1 MTKVQAQFK
10 LLKPL
15 DAETSK
21 NLADTAA
28 LYGIL
33 RLHVVSADGTVG
45 DGLTVEYD
53 ATRLK
58 EKDVEAALRRAG
70 VDAELGT

>member
-10 LLKPL
+10 LTRPL
-15 DAETSK
+15 DAETAKCLS
-21 NLADTAA
+21 NTSS

-33 RLHVVSADGTVG
+33 RLQV
-45 DGLTVEYD
+45 LPNRLCVEYD

-58 EKDVEAALRRAG
+58 EQDVEAALKRAG
-70 VDAELGT
+70 VAAEPFA

>member
-10 LLKPL
+10 LTKPL
-15 DAETSK
+15 DPEAAMRLSNTS
-21 NLADTAA
+21 A

-33 RLHVVSADGTVG
+33 RLQILP
-45 DGLTVEYD
+45 DGLCVEYD

-58 EKDVEAALRRAG
+58 EQDVEAALKRAG
-70 VDAELGT
+70 VAVEPVA

>member
-15 DAETSK
+15 DADMTRRLANTSS
-21 NLADTAA
+21 

-33 RLHVVSADGTVG
+33 RLQLDADHN
-45 DGLTVEYD
+45 GLTVEYD

-58 EKDVEAALRRAG
+58 EQDIEAALKRAG
-70 VDAELGT
+70 VDAQVAQ

>member
-10 LLKPL
+10 LVKPL
-15 DAETSK
+15 GAELTK
-21 NLADTAA
+21 RLADTSS

-33 RLHVVSADGTVG
+33 RLHLDPLQE
-45 DGLTVEYD
+45 DLTVEYD

-58 EKDVEAALRRAG
+58 EKDIEATLKRAG
-70 VDAELGT
+70 VAVQAVA

>member
-10 LLKPL
+10 LARPL
-15 DAETSK
+15 DEESTKRLASTSS
-21 NLADTAA
+21 

-33 RLHVVSADGTVG
+33 RLHLEPGQD
-45 DGLTVEYD
+45 DLTVEFD

-70 VDAELGT
+70 VDVQPLA

>member
-10 LLKPL
+10 LARPL
-15 DAETSK
+15 DAEAAK
-21 NLADTAA
+21 RLADTSS

-33 RLHVVSADGTVG
+33 RLYLDPAQ

-58 EKDVEAALRRAG
+58 EKDVEAALHRAG
-70 VDAELGT
+70 VAIQPIT

>member
-10 LLKPL
+10 LVKPL
-15 DAETSK
+15 DADMSRRLANTSS
-21 NLADTAA
+21 

-33 RLHVVSADGTVG
+33 RLQVNPEQ

-58 EKDVEAALRRAG
+58 EKDVEAALKRAG
-70 VDAELGT
+70 VAVQMAQ

>member
-15 DAETSK
+15 TAESREK
-21 NLADTAA
+21 LADTSS

-33 RLHVVSADGTVG
+33 RLQLEPATE
-45 DGLTVEYD
+45 GLTVEYD

-58 EKDVEAALRRAG
+58 EKDVEAALKRAG
-70 VDAELGT
+70 VDAEQVAK

>member
-1 MTKVQAQFK
+1 MTKVQIHFK
-10 LLKPL
+10 VEKTP
-15 DAETSK
+15 DAAAISR
-21 NLADTAA
+21 LADTSS

-33 RLHVVSADGTVG
+33 GLKLSTHL

-58 EKDVEAALRRAG
+58 EKDVEAALARAG
-70 VDAELGT
+70 VAATKSSA

>member
-1 MTKVQAQFK
+1 MTKIQAQFK

-15 DAETSK
+15 DADVTRRLANTSS
-21 NLADTAA
+21 

-33 RLHVVSADGTVG
+33 RLQLDADRK
-45 DGLTVEYD
+45 GLTVDYD

-58 EKDVEAALRRAG
+58 HKDVEAALKHAG
-70 VDAELGT
+70 VDAQVVQ

>member
-10 LLKPL
+10 LDKPL
-15 DAETSK
+15 DEETSQR
-21 NLADTAA
+21 LADTSA

-33 RLHVVSADGTVG
+33 GLRVHQQQEA
-45 DGLTVEYD
+45 LTVEYD

-58 EKDVEAALRRAG
+58 ERDVEAALRRAG
-70 VDAELGT
+70 VAVTQSA

>member
-10 LLKPL
+10 LVKPL
-15 DAETSK
+15 DADMSRRLANTSS
-21 NLADTAA
+21 

-33 RLHVVSADGTVG
+33 RLQINPEQ

-58 EKDVEAALRRAG
+58 EKDVEAALKRAG
-70 VDAELGT
+70 VAVQMAQ